1 MQVLNSLRNAK
12 QRHPDCQIV
21 KRKGRLYVI
30 CKTNPRFKAVQG
42 RKKDVKK
49 PTVQGK
55 QCVPGRVRT
64 FLLPAGFCAGQ
75 RKNIVEGKFALTGNH
90 FLQLDFMFI
99 IHLWRLKNR
108 LNERGGNKAGVVPFA
123 VVTDPEVQ
131 HIDVVIVITRGDVE
145 KEEAIKC
152 DK

>member
-42 RKKDVKK
+42 RKKTLK
-49 PTVQGK
+49 TNSSGK
-55 QCVPGRVRT
+55 AVRT
-64 FLLPAGFCAGQ
+64 REGAHFLLPAGFCAGQ

-108 LNERGGNKAGVVPFA
+108 LNERGEQSGCCTIRRCNRPGGPAHRCRYSDNAGRCRKRRS
-123 VVTDPEVQ
+123 
-131 HIDVVIVITRGDVE
+131 H
-145 KEEAIKC
+145 
-152 DK
+152 